1 MPKMKNLFGKKN
13 KEKNTQTPQPAVQQP
28 TQQYIDRE
36 PKEENPQKYIH
47 TDTAGGR
54 NKEMVLHYLG
64 INDNGEDT
72 QLSKMVT
79 PEEVRDIE
87 FSTSVPTGLDAE
99 EVEHFCNTIEA
110 NIAKYRELI
119 NAQKADKEKLI
130 AEVLR
135 VDRQVQENKQ
145 ESLMAGQF
153 GDDGN
158 RVNQLNEKVL
168 SLQEALQQSTNQINE
183 YESMVQKLRAK
194 VNEYDNSSSSDTSEL
209 EQEITSLQGQL
220 QAKDKELQAQKAEY
234 EERIAKLSE
243 TDDTA
248 LQSENDKLSQQVK
261 SLTQTNNELTE
272 KLNDTSELDNV
283 KKRLLSEQSKN
294 KKLSNEIAKLT
305 SERDNA
311 LKISNAANSDGQAQ
325 IDEITA
331 RYKSAQAKIEKL
343 EKELSERPAATE
355 TEEQLR
361 LENLKLKEQK
371 NNKKLSSN
379 NSSYEDEV
387 MKKFTKK
394 KTAKS
399 QAHKLSQDDIK
410 RMKASEGSVNLDLSK
425 KKKAETPKPK
435 AKPKKSSGD
444 DSFNSMFD
452 DMSNNY

>member
-1 MPKMKNLFGKKN
+1 MPKMKNLFGKKD
-13 KEKNTQTPQPAVQQP
+13 KKNTEKTKSTVVPQEN
-28 TQQYIDRE
+28 QQYVDRE

-64 INDNGEDT
+64 INDGGEDT

-168 SLQEALQQSTNQINE
+168 SLQEELQQSTNQINE

-194 VNEYDNSSSSDTSEL
+194 VNEYDNSSSNTSEL

-248 LQSENDKLSQQVK
+248 IQSENDKLSQEVK

-272 KLNDTSELDNV
+272 KLNDTSELDNI
-283 KKRLLSEQSKN
+283 KKQLLSEQSKN
-294 KKLSNEIAKLT
+294 KKLNEEIAKLT

-331 RYKSAQAKIEKL
+331 RYKTAQAKIEKL

-399 QAHKLSQDDIK
+399 QAQKLSQDDIK

-425 KKKAETPKPK
+425 KKKAEKPKPK

>member
-1 MPKMKNLFGKKN
+1 MPKMKDLFGKKN
-13 KEKNTQTPQPAVQQP
+13 KEKNTQSQQPAVQQP
-28 TQQYIDRE
+28 KQQYIDRE

-64 INDNGEDT
+64 INDGGEDT

-168 SLQEALQQSTNQINE
+168 SLKEELQQSTNQINE
-183 YESMVQKLRAK
+183 YESMVQELRAK
-194 VNEYDNSSSSDTSEL
+194 VNEYDNSSSDTSEL

-220 QAKDKELQAQKAEY
+220 QAKDKELQSQKAEY

-248 LQSENDKLSQQVK
+248 IQSENDKLSQEVK

-272 KLNDTSELDNV
+272 KLNDTSELDNI
-283 KKRLLSEQSKN
+283 KKQLLSEQSKN
-294 KKLSNEIAKLT
+294 KKLNEEIAKLT

-331 RYKSAQAKIEKL
+331 RYKTAQAKIEKL

-399 QAHKLSQDDIK
+399 QVQKLSPDDIK

-425 KKKAETPKPK
+425 KKKAEKPKPK
-435 AKPKKSSGD
+435 AKPKKSSDD

>member
-1 MPKMKNLFGKKN
+1 MKDLFGKKN
-13 KEKNTQTPQPAVQQP
+13 KEKNTQPQQPAVQQP
-28 TQQYIDRE
+28 KQQYIDRE

-168 SLQEALQQSTNQINE
+168 SLQEELQQSTNQINE
-183 YESMVQKLRAK
+183 YESMVQELRAK
-194 VNEYDNSSSSDTSEL
+194 VNEYDNSSSNTSEL

-243 TDDTA
+243 TDDTSV
-248 LQSENDKLSQQVK
+248 QSENDKLSQQVK

-272 KLNDTSELDNV
+272 KLNDTSELDNI
-283 KKRLLSEQSKN
+283 KKQLSSEQSKN
-294 KKLSNEIAKLT
+294 KKLNEEIAKLT

-331 RYKSAQAKIEKL
+331 RYKTAQAKIEKL

-399 QAHKLSQDDIK
+399 QAQKLSPDDIK

-425 KKKAETPKPK
+425 KKKAEKPKPK
-435 AKPKKSSGD
+435 AKPKKSSDD

>member
-1 MPKMKNLFGKKN
+1 MPKMKDLFGKKN
-13 KEKNTQTPQPAVQQP
+13 KEKNTQPQQPAVQQP
-28 TQQYIDRE
+28 KQQYIDRE

-64 INDNGEDT
+64 INDDGEDT

-168 SLQEALQQSTNQINE
+168 SLQEELQQSTNQINE
-183 YESMVQKLRAK
+183 YESMVQELRAK
-194 VNEYDNSSSSDTSEL
+194 VNEYDNSSSNTSEL

-243 TDDTA
+243 TDDTSV
-248 LQSENDKLSQQVK
+248 QSENDKLSQQVK

-272 KLNDTSELDNV
+272 KLNDTSELDNI
-283 KKRLLSEQSKN
+283 KKQLSSEQSKN
-294 KKLSNEIAKLT
+294 KKLNEEIAKLT

-331 RYKSAQAKIEKL
+331 RYKTAQAKIEKL

-399 QAHKLSQDDIK
+399 QAQKLSPDDIK

-425 KKKAETPKPK
+425 KEKAEKPKPK

>member
-1 MPKMKNLFGKKN
+1 
-13 KEKNTQTPQPAVQQP
+13 
-28 TQQYIDRE
+28 
-36 PKEENPQKYIH
+36 
-47 TDTAGGR
+47 
-54 NKEMVLHYLG
+54 
-64 INDNGEDT
+64 
-72 QLSKMVT
+72 MVT

-168 SLQEALQQSTNQINE
+168 SLQEELQQSTNQINE

-194 VNEYDNSSSSDTSEL
+194 VNEYDNSSSNTSEL

-248 LQSENDKLSQQVK
+248 IQSENDKLSQEVK
-261 SLTQTNNELTE
+261 SLTQTNNELTK
-272 KLNDTSELDNV
+272 KLSDTSELDNI
-283 KKRLLSEQSKN
+283 KKQLLSEQSKN
-294 KKLSNEIAKLT
+294 KKLNEEIAKLT

-331 RYKSAQAKIEKL
+331 RYKTAQAKIEKL

-399 QAHKLSQDDIK
+399 QAQKLSQDDIK

-425 KKKAETPKPK
+425 KKKAEKPKPK

>member
-1 MPKMKNLFGKKN
+1 MPKMKDLFGKKN
-13 KEKNTQTPQPAVQQP
+13 KEKNTQPQQPAVQQP
-28 TQQYIDRE
+28 KQQYIDRE

-168 SLQEALQQSTNQINE
+168 SLQEELQQSTNQINE
-183 YESMVQKLRAK
+183 YESMVQELRAK
-194 VNEYDNSSSSDTSEL
+194 VNEYDNSSSDTSEL

-243 TDDTA
+243 TDDTSV
-248 LQSENDKLSQQVK
+248 QSENDKLSQQVK

-272 KLNDTSELDNV
+272 KLNDTSELDNI
-283 KKRLLSEQSKN
+283 KKQLSSEQSKN
-294 KKLSNEIAKLT
+294 KKLNEEIAKLT

-331 RYKSAQAKIEKL
+331 RYKTAQAKIEKL

-361 LENLKLKEQK
+361 LENLKLKEQN

-399 QAHKLSQDDIK
+399 QAQKLSPDDIK

-425 KKKAETPKPK
+425 KKKAEKPKPK
-435 AKPKKSSGD
+435 AKPKKSSDD

>member
-1 MPKMKNLFGKKN
+1 MPKMKNLFGKKD
-13 KEKNTQTPQPAVQQP
+13 KKNTEKTKSTVVPEEN
-28 TQQYIDRE
+28 QQYVDRE

-64 INDNGEDT
+64 INDGGEDT

-168 SLQEALQQSTNQINE
+168 SLQEELQQSTNQINE

-194 VNEYDNSSSSDTSEL
+194 VNEYDNSSSNTSEL

-248 LQSENDKLSQQVK
+248 IQSENDKLSQEVK
-261 SLTQTNNELTE
+261 SLTQTNNELTK
-272 KLNDTSELDNV
+272 KLSDTSELDNI
-283 KKRLLSEQSKN
+283 KKQLLSEQSKN
-294 KKLSNEIAKLT
+294 KKLNEEIAKLT

-331 RYKSAQAKIEKL
+331 RYKTAQAKIEKL

-399 QAHKLSQDDIK
+399 QAQKLSQDDIK

-425 KKKAETPKPK
+425 KKKAEKPKPK

>member
-1 MPKMKNLFGKKN
+1 MPKMKDLFGKKN
-13 KEKNTQTPQPAVQQP
+13 KEKNTQSQQPTVQQP
-28 TQQYIDRE
+28 KQQYIDRE

-64 INDNGEDT
+64 INDGGEDT

-168 SLQEALQQSTNQINE
+168 SLKEELQQSTNQINE
-183 YESMVQKLRAK
+183 YESMVQELRAK
-194 VNEYDNSSSSDTSEL
+194 VNEYDNSSSDTSEL

-220 QAKDKELQAQKAEY
+220 EAKDKELQAQKAEY

-248 LQSENDKLSQQVK
+248 IQSENDKLSQEVK

-272 KLNDTSELDNV
+272 KLNDTSELDNI
-283 KKRLLSEQSKN
+283 KKQLLSEQSKN
-294 KKLSNEIAKLT
+294 KKLNEEIAKLT

-331 RYKSAQAKIEKL
+331 RYKTAQAKIEKL

-399 QAHKLSQDDIK
+399 QVQKLSPDDIK

-425 KKKAETPKPK
+425 KKKAEKPKPK